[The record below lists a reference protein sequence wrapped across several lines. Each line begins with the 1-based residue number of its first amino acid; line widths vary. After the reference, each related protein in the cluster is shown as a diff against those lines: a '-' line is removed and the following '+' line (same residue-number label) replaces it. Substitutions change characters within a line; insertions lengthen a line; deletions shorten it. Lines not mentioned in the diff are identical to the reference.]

1 MDQSHKPAL
10 PAQDLSDHECLALI
24 AGGDRLALR
33 ALYRSYHPRL
43 CRFLGRM
50 ARRDELIEEVIND
63 CFLVIWQKAADFR
76 GEARASTW
84 IMGIAYR
91 LLLKALRDRGDQPVE
106 EPAAETA
113 WSEPFEAHETREW
126 IAKGMARLSP
136 EHQLTLELA
145 YGMGHSLEEI
155 AAIMACPES
164 TVKARMFHA
173 RVKLR
178 NVLPALAQA
187 RRHAN

>member
-1 MDQSHKPAL
+1 MDKSILPASPAL
-10 PAQDLSDHECLALI
+10 EPSDADCLRRI
-24 AGGDRLALR
+24 AGGDREALR
-33 ALYRSYHPRL
+33 ALYRRYHGRL

-63 CFLVIWQKAADFR
+63 CFLVVWQKAAEFR
-76 GEARASTW
+76 GDAKASTW
-84 IMGIAYR
+84 VMGIAYR

-106 EPAAETA
+106 DAAGDDA
-113 WSEPFEAHETREW
+113 FSEPFEAHETRDW
-126 IAKGMARLSP
+126 VAKGMARLSA

-155 AAIMACPES
+155 AAIMDCPET

-173 RVKLR
+173 RMKLR
-178 NVLPALAQA
+178 NVLPELAQA
-187 RRHAN
+187 QRHAH